1 MSQDQIM
8 SSANRSR
15 KYDSGSQKRKRKQR
29 IEDLTQSQKGA
40 MDRFIIKESQ
50 VVLENQ
56 TIDQGHAP
64 ASTVDNDITDSHAA
78 ETENN
83 IRVSNLLL
91 ITQTRKPIMTD
102 NLNTSPI
109 ADDDDSFHPDIY
121 LIQDIGISLILKKL
135 TF

>member
-1 MSQDQIM
+1 M

-15 KYDSGSQKRKRKQR
+15 KYNLGSQKRKRKQR
-29 IEDLTQSQKGA
+29 IEDLTQSPKGA

-56 TIDQGHAP
+56 TIDQGPAP
-64 ASTVDNDITDSHAA
+64 ASTVDIDIIVDGHAA

-83 IRVSNLLL
+83 IAGQEAPADN
-91 ITQTRKPIMTD
+91 TNMQTDNDGD

-109 ADDDDSFHPDIY
+109 ADDDDSFQPDIY

>member
-1 MSQDQIM
+1 M

-15 KYDSGSQKRKRKQR
+15 KYNSGSQKRKRKQR
-29 IEDLTQSQKGA
+29 IEDLTQSLKEA

-83 IRVSNLLL
+83 ITVSNLLL
-91 ITQTRKPIMTD
+91 ITQTGKPIMTD

-109 ADDDDSFHPDIY
+109 ADDDDSFQPDIY

>member
-1 MSQDQIM
+1 M

-15 KYDSGSQKRKRKQR
+15 KYDSGSPKRKRKQR

-64 ASTVDNDITDSHAA
+64 ASTVDNDITDGHAA

-83 IRVSNLLL
+83 I
-91 ITQTRKPIMTD
+91 IEGQQAPAD
-102 NLNTSPI
+102 NTNRQS
-109 ADDDDSFHPDIY
+109 DND
-121 LIQDIGISLILKKL
+121 K
-135 TF
+135 